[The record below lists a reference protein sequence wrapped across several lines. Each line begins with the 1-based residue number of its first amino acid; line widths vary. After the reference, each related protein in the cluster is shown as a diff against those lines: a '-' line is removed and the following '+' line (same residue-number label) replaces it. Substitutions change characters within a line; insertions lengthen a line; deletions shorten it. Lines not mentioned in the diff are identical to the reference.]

1 VVVSTPSL
9 LFVDDEEGLLEL
21 YRSAFGREGYRIE
34 TVPTIEAARDRLA
47 QGGID
52 LLVLDIRLGEASGLA
67 LLREVKAAD
76 ARLPVVLCTAYA
88 RYQDDFTSWL
98 ADAYVVKSSDLTA
111 LKSAVK
117 RCLEARR

>member
-1 VVVSTPSL
+1 MSTPSL

-21 YRSAFGREGYRIE
+21 YRSAFGREGYVIE
-34 TVPTIEAARDRLA
+34 TVPTIEAARERLA
-47 QGGID
+47 RGGID

-67 LLREVKAAD
+67 LLREVKARD
-76 ARLPVVLCTAYA
+76 ARMPVVLCTAYA

-98 ADAYVVKSSDLTA
+98 ADAYVVKSSDLSS

-117 RCLEARR
+117 RCLEACR